1 MPFALSSLWKAPAV
15 NPINHKATSIPALN
29 PINPYGRVFLL
40 SWFGFF
46 IAFWSWYAFPPLL
59 TATIKDDL
67 QLSQKDIAN
76 SNIISLA
83 ATLLVRLVAGPA
95 CDRYGPRLTF
105 AGILLLGAI
114 PTALAGTATS
124 STGLVVLRF
133 FVGILGGSFIPCQVW
148 TTGFFDKKIVGTANS
163 LAAGFG
169 NAGGGVTY
177 FVMPA
182 IVDSLVR
189 NQHMTPHAAWRVAF
203 VVPFILITATALVMI
218 LTCPDTP
225 TGKWD
230 SRTKDLQRNLDVRDT
245 YFSTLHAG
253 NRKGASTSIN
263 SGGSGNDTIKLN
275 SARGQGDYAEMQA
288 HEDDIL
294 QAASWELVEKP
305 TVSTTI
311 KALASWPTV
320 TVATA
325 YFCTF
330 GTELAVNSILGAY
343 YAKNLNIGQI
353 ASGNFAAIFG
363 ILNAIFRPI
372 GGIVSDTIYRTTGS
386 LWGKKAFVL
395 AMGVMTGGF
404 LLIIG
409 FLDPHS
415 ESMLVG
421 LITGLA
427 FFEEAGNGACF
438 ALVPHVHP
446 TNNGKP
452 SVQTFSEKN
461 ITDRAHRYHHRRHWC
476 CWRPWRHHLSSDRTL
491 QRRRLRQGFL
501 DHRCHHHRRQRPC
514 VLDSS
519 DTQGTAW
526 WSVRTKNMSTMYAIP
541 CTRINAP
548 CIYYNI
554 SSTQLRL
561 SLRATTW

>member
-29 PINPYGRVFLL
+29 PVNPYGRIFLL

-46 IAFWSWYAFPPLL
+46 IAFWGWYAFPPLL
-59 TATIKDDL
+59 TDTITDDL
-67 QLSQKDIAN
+67 HLSQRDIAN

-83 ATLLVRLVAGPA
+83 ATLLVRLVAGPI

-105 AGILLLGAI
+105 VGILLVGSI
-114 PTALAGTATS
+114 PTVLSGTAKSPTA
-124 STGLVVLRF
+124 LVVLRF

-148 TTGFFDKKIVGTANS
+148 TTAFFDKKVVGTANS
-163 LAAGFG
+163 FAAGFG

-182 IVDSLVR
+182 IVNSLVQR
-189 NQHMTPHAAWRVAF
+189 QGMTPHGAWRVAF
-203 VVPFILITATALVMI
+203 LVPFILITVTALVMV

-230 SRTKDLQRNLDVRDT
+230 SRKKDLQRNLDVRDT
-245 YFSTLHAG
+245 FFSPLHAG
-253 NRKGASTSIN
+253 NRKGATTSIN

-288 HEDDIL
+288 KEDDIL

-305 TVSTTI
+305 TVSTTTR
-311 KALASWPTV
+311 ALASWPTV

-343 YAKNLNIGQI
+343 YAKNLNLDQT

-363 ILNAIFRPI
+363 ILNVIFRPI
-372 GGIVSDTIYRTTGS
+372 GGIISDTIYRTTGS

-395 AMGVMTGGF
+395 AMGVMTGVF

-409 FLDPHS
+409 LLDPRS
-415 ESMLVG
+415 TSMLVG
-421 LITGLA
+421 LVTGLA
-427 FFEEAGNGACF
+427 FFEEAGNGGCF

-446 TNNGKP
+446 TNNGEP
-452 SVQTFSEKN
+452 SPQPCSEKH
-461 ITDRAHRYHHRRHWC
+461 ITDRARRHHHRCHWC
-476 CWRPWRHHLSSDRTL
+476 GWRSRWHHLSSDRSL
-491 QRRRLRQGFL
+491 LPRRLRQSFL
-501 DHRCHHHRRQRPC
+501 DHRCH
-514 VLDSS
+514 
-519 DTQGTAW
+519 
-526 WSVRTKNMSTMYAIP
+526 
-541 CTRINAP
+541 
-548 CIYYNI
+548 YYC
-554 SSTQLRL
+554 R
-561 SLRATTW
+561 

>member
-1 MPFALSSLWKAPAV
+1 MPFALSSLWKTPAV
-15 NPINHKATSIPALN
+15 NPINHKAISIPVLN
-29 PINPYGRVFLL
+29 PIDPYGRVFLL

-59 TATIKDDL
+59 TETITDDL
-67 QLSQKDIAN
+67 HLTQKDIAN

-83 ATLLVRLVAGPA
+83 ATLLVRLVAGPL

-105 AGILLLGAI
+105 AGILLVGSI

-148 TTGFFDKKIVGTANS
+148 TTGFFDKKTVGTANS

-182 IVDSLVR
+182 IVESLVQK
-189 NQHMTPHAAWRVAF
+189 QHMTPHVAWRVAF

-218 LTCPDTP
+218 VTCPDTP

-230 SRTKDLQRNLDVRDT
+230 SRKKDLQRSLDVRDT
-245 YFSTLHAG
+245 YFSTLHAK

-263 SGGSGNDTIKLN
+263 SEGSGNDTIKLN
-275 SARGQGDYAEMQA
+275 SARRQGDYSQMQA
-288 HEDDIL
+288 NEDDIL
-294 QAASWELVEKP
+294 QAASWELVEEP

-311 KALASWPTV
+311 KALASWPTL

-325 YFCTF
+325 YFCSF
-330 GTELAVNSILGAY
+330 GTELAINSILGLY
-343 YAKNLNIGQI
+343 YAKNLNLGQM

-372 GGIVSDTIYRTTGS
+372 GGIISDTIYRTTGS
-386 LWGKKAFVL
+386 LWGKKAFVH
-395 AMGVMTGGF
+395 AMGVMTGVF

-409 FLDPHS
+409 FIDS
-415 ESMLVG
+415 RSTSMLVG

-452 SVQTFSEKN
+452 SLPSTPKVFNTN
-461 ITDRAHRYHHRRHWC
+461 RALLGIITGVTGAAGDLGGIIFLLIARYSGDDYGKVFWIIGVITIAGNVLVS
-476 CWRPWRHHLSSDRTL
+476 WIRP
-491 QRRRLRQGFL
+491 
-501 DHRCHHHRRQRPC
+501 
-514 VLDSS
+514 
-519 DTQGTAW
+519 
-526 WSVRTKNMSTMYAIP
+526 IP
-541 CTRINAP
+541 KG
-548 CIYYNI
+548 
-554 SSTQLRL
+554 QLGGR
-561 SLRATTW
+561 